1 MVEPRVPWIFIAEDD
16 EAILDLLVTRLRIA
30 GYHTSH
36 EKDGMAA
43 LEAIRRHPPNACL
56 LDVNMPR
63 LDGFQVLKRLRAD
76 PLTAHVPVLILT
88 ARRAPDD
95 IKTAIKLGATDYLS
109 KPFSDEQLLARVARL
124 LRKRAPTAPP
134 SPPPAAPPASS
145 SPSSSSSADIL
156 L

>member
-1 MVEPRVPWIFIAEDD
+1 MADPRAPRIFIAEDD
-16 EAILDLLVTRLRIA
+16 DGILDLLVTRLRIA
-30 GYHTSH
+30 GYHTAQ

-43 LEAIRRHPPNACL
+43 LETIRRNPPNACI

-76 PLTAHVPVLILT
+76 PNTAHIPILILT

-95 IKTAIKLGATDYLS
+95 IRTAIQLGATDYLS
-109 KPFSDEQLLARVARL
+109 KPFNDEQLLARVARL
-124 LRKRAPTAPP
+124 LRRR
-134 SPPPAAPPASS
+134 PPAADPAHPPRSV
-145 SPSSSSSADIL
+145 L